1 MKWPIIFALL
11 TGLFW
16 GTYGP
21 ALGMARAA
29 EGNNPF
35 KPYLMI
41 GLAYLVWAVIG
52 GFGGIRYTNV
62 DANFTAAGSTW
73 GFIAGS
79 LGAFGALTLTLAMFS
94 FQGMKPRADIVMP
107 IVFGTAV
114 TVSAI
119 TSVLITRAPFNPVLW
134 AGIAGMAVCIV
145 IVAANTPHAAPHK
158 PKPAEP
164 GATAPLSSGNSVP
177 PTSSQH

>member
-1 MKWPIIFALL
+1 MKWPIVFALL

-21 ALGMARAA
+21 ALGIARAA
-29 EGNNPF
+29 EHNNPF

-41 GLAYLVWAVIG
+41 GLAYLVWAVVG
-52 GFGGIRYTNV
+52 GFAGILGTGAEITYT
-62 DANFTAAGSTW
+62 AKGAGW

-79 LGAFGALTLTLAMFS
+79 LGAFGALTLTLAMYS

-114 TVSAI
+114 SATAI
-119 TSVLITRAPFNPVLW
+119 TSVIMTRAQVNPWLYL
-134 AGIAGMAVCIV
+134 GIAGMAVCIV
-145 IVAANTPHAAPHK
+145 IVAYNTPHGG
-158 PKPAEP
+158 P
-164 GATAPLSSGNSVP
+164 GHIK
-177 PTSSQH
+177 PTSPGETHSAPPSTSSP

>member
-21 ALGMARAA
+21 ALGVARAA

-41 GLAYLVWAVIG
+41 GLAYLVWAVVG

-62 DANFTAAGSTW
+62 DPHYTLGGASW

-94 FQGMKPRADIVMP
+94 FQGMRPRADIVMP

-114 TVSAI
+114 SVTAI
-119 TSVLITRAPFNPVLW
+119 TSVLMTKADFNPWLYL
-134 AGIAGMAVCIV
+134 GIAGMAVCIV
-145 IVAANTPHAAPHK
+145 VVAYNTPHAAPGHK
-158 PKPAEP
+158 KPAEP
-164 GATAPLSSGNSVP
+164 AATAPNPS
-177 PTSSQH
+177 T

>member
-11 TGLFW
+11 TGFFW

-21 ALGMARAA
+21 ALGISRAA
-29 EGNNPF
+29 EQNPF

-52 GFGGIRYTNV
+52 GFGGIAYTK
-62 DANFTAAGSTW
+62 TAVNYSGTGATW

-107 IVFGTAV
+107 
-114 TVSAI
+114 
-119 TSVLITRAPFNPVLW
+119 
-134 AGIAGMAVCIV
+134 
-145 IVAANTPHAAPHK
+145 
-158 PKPAEP
+158 
-164 GATAPLSSGNSVP
+164 
-177 PTSSQH
+177 

>member
-21 ALGMARAA
+21 ALGVARAA

-35 KPYLMI
+35 EPYLMI

-52 GFGGIRYTNV
+52 GFGGIRYTGV
-62 DANFTAAGSTW
+62 DPKYSLGGASW

-114 TVSAI
+114 SVTAI
-119 TSVLITRAPFNPVLW
+119 TSVLMTRAEFNPWLYL
-134 AGIAGMAVCIV
+134 GIAGMAVCIV
-145 IVAANTPHAAPHK
+145 VVAYNTPHAAPHK
-158 PKPAEP
+158 PKPAGDAHAMVTP
-164 GATAPLSSGNSVP
+164 PAAPAT
-177 PTSSQH
+177 

>member
-21 ALGMARAA
+21 ALAVARAA
-29 EGNNPF
+29 EEGHKHPF

-41 GLAYLVWAVIG
+41 GLAYLVWAV
-52 GFGGIRYTNV
+52 FGGVAGNVYTK
-62 DANFTAAGSTW
+62 ASFQYSSTGLTW
-73 GFIAGS
+73 GLVAGS
-79 LGAFGALTLTLAMFS
+79 LGALGALTLTLAMFS

-114 TVSAI
+114 TVSAV
-119 TSVLITRAPFNPVLW
+119 TSTLQTGAAFNPKLW
-134 AGIAGMAVCIV
+134 AGIVGMAVCIV
-145 IVAANTPHAAPHK
+145 IVASQTPHAAPHK
-158 PKPAEP
+158 PSAAPATP
-164 GATAPLSSGNSVP
+164 GSPATEASTTHSS
-177 PTSSQH
+177 